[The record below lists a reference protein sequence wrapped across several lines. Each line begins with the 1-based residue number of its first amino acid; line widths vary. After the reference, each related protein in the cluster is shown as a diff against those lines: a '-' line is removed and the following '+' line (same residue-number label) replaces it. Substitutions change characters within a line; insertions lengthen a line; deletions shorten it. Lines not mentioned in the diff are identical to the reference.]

1 MTPASL
7 HFDDAGHWHQRAEEV
22 RALAEQMGEERTKKI
37 MLRIAED
44 YRAHHRRNATE
55 TERGLARSTLERLF
69 GAALKR

>member
-44 YRAHHRRNATE
+44 YRRARHQSAGAHHRRNATE
-55 TERGLARSTLERLF
+55 LN
-69 GAALKR
+69 GA

>member
-7 HFDDAGHWHQRAEEV
+7 HFDDAGHWHQRAEEA

-44 YRAHHRRNATE
+44 YGELAIRVLVRTIGETQRN
-55 TERGLARSTLERLF
+55 
-69 GAALKR
+69 